1 MKLHFRFLTIIGPLL
16 MAASHLTAQRPQN
29 PPPAG
34 PQVAIP
40 VDQQESPADQLQGEG
55 GTQTKPLTPLEERDR
70 QIRQFDQRAPR
81 LRQPLPGD
89 DPNEPVPSGKT
100 PADARNPADSRNQD
114 EVKPLPGSVAA
125 ANQER
130 GPHSDPRG
138 PRISDDAENSANG
151 YSDDYN
157 GPAVLTRSY
166 TLATPQ
172 AVGNV
177 RFRYTLGVNGVY
189 DSSFSTVDPAAHG
202 GRFGSQYTWG
212 ASGRRVWKKNTFTF
226 SYLGAW
232 NEYPSDYL
240 RGYNHSFQA
249 RYSRIL
255 TRRLTF
261 NLVTSGSILS
271 QGYSLENPVTN
282 PTNSLADVNIAV
294 SPSVQLLDT
303 ITRQVIINPSLT
315 WQKSARLS
323 FTFSGSWLGLDREG
337 PGLLGQTGFQAQAD
351 VNYRITR
358 RITTGAYYNATF
370 YDYAHDIAFTSAN
383 GVGLIFSAAFD
394 RSTQLRLRGGVNRYE
409 NQAYTTVQ
417 IDPALAAIL
426 GTSVGIIDSY
436 QRNTITE
443 ISAELA
449 RDLHR
454 NRTATLSY
462 TRGLAPGNGQIL
474 ASLQQAAGA
483 GFNMR
488 LLRQY
493 VFSTGLGWTNL
504 NSPIQG
510 KYETEYVFLGLTRPV
525 TRRADAVLRV
535 DYRKF
540 TITSGNYT
548 TPNQLRVAL
557 GVNWTSADGPLR
569 LW

>member
-1 MKLHFRFLTIIGPLL
+1 MKLHFRFLIIGPVL
-16 MAASHLTAQRPQN
+16 MAASHLVAQGPQT
-29 PPPAG
+29 PPAAG
-34 PQVAIP
+34 PQVAVP
-40 VDQQESPADQLQGEG
+40 VEPQEPQADQPQG
-55 GTQTKPLTPLEERDR
+55 GTQTRPLTPLEERDR

-81 LRQPLPGD
+81 VRQPLPGD
-89 DPNEPVPSGKT
+89 DPNEPAPAGKT
-100 PADARNPADSRNQD
+100 PADARKQD

-125 ANQER
+125 SNQKQDPRLE
-130 GPHSDPRG
+130 PRG
-138 PRISDDAENSANG
+138 PRISDDAENSANDN
-151 YSDDYN
+151 SDEYN

-166 TLATPQ
+166 TLASPQ

-177 RFRYTLGVNGVY
+177 RFQYSLGANAVY
-189 DSSFSTVDPAAHG
+189 DSSFSTLDPAAHG
-202 GRFGSQYTWG
+202 VGRFGSQYTWG
-212 ASGRRVWKKNTFTF
+212 ASGRRVWKKDSFTF

-232 NEYPSDYL
+232 NAYPSASL
-240 RGYNHSFQA
+240 RGYNHAFQA
-249 RYSRIL
+249 RYARIL

-303 ITRQVIINPSLT
+303 ITRQLIINPSLT

-323 FTFSGSWLGLDREG
+323 FTLSGSWLGLDREG
-337 PGLLGQTGFQAQAD
+337 PGLIGQTGFQAQAD
-351 VNYRITR
+351 VNYRITK
-358 RITTGAYYNATF
+358 RITIGAYYNATF
-370 YDYAHDIAFTSAN
+370 YDYTHDVAFTNAN
-383 GVGLIFSAAFD
+383 GAGGIFSIAFD
-394 RSTQLRLRGGVNRYE
+394 RSTQLRLRGGLNYYE
-409 NQAYTTVQ
+409 NQAYTVVQ
-417 IDPALAAIL
+417 IDPVLAAIL
-426 GTSVGIIDSY
+426 GTHTGIIDSY
-436 QRNTITE
+436 QRNTTTE

-462 TRGLAPGNGQIL
+462 IRGLAPGNGQIL
-474 ASLQQAAGA
+474 ASIQQAATG
-483 GFNMR
+483 GFSMR

-504 NSPIQG
+504 NSGLQG
-510 KYETEYVFLGLTRPV
+510 KYDTEYLFVGLTRPV
-525 TRRADAVLRV
+525 TRRAQAVLRA

-540 TITSGNYT
+540 TITTANNT
-548 TPNQLRVAL
+548 TPNQLRIAL
-557 GVNWTSADGPLR
+557 GVNWTSADSPLR